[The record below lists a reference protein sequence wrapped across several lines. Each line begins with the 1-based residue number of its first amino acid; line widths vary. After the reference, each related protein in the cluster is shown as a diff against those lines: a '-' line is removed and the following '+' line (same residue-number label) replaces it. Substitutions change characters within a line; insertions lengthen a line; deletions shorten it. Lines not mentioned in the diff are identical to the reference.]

1 MCRSDYFSDYCTIH
15 QFAFVFYITDK
26 VGKIGLCV
34 HYTFNTFCTGVNN
47 LLYKHVNIQ
56 YNFHMFKSFI
66 QINMR

>member
-1 MCRSDYFSDYCTIH
+1 MCHSDYFSDYCTIH

-26 VGKIGLCV
+26 VG
-34 HYTFNTFCTGVNN
+34 NTFCTGVNN